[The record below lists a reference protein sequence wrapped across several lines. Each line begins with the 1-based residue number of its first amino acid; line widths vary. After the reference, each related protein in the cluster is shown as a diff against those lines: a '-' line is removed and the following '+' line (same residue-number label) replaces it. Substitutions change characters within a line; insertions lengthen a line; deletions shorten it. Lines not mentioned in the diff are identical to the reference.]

1 MKGWIRLHRKV
12 RDNPV
17 FNDLQLFR
25 LWTICL
31 TEAAH
36 KSYEQPVGR
45 QVVSLEPGQFV
56 TGRFD
61 LHDLYNRGLKRSDK
75 VAAEFTVWRWL
86 QSLEKQGLVSIKSSN
101 KFSIVTVVNWAFYQ
115 GDEQINEQQ
124 NEQELSI
131 KLATNEQELSI
142 KLATNEQ
149 ELSTNKNVKNLENEK
164 NDKKNKSTSRN
175 KKPTYPEDS
184 PYFKMA
190 VYLKGKIDS
199 MTASEGLASLTDKA
213 NLQSW
218 ADDFRKLV
226 ELDKQVDKKLIQ
238 EVMDWFTSDNFWKRN
253 VLSGE
258 KFRKHFAKMVLDM
271 RNKSAGSKRTGNVN
285 GGKPKPEIVPR
296 SDTDDKV
303 PTDEEFAEMIELAE
317 RMQGKKRGDSRV

>member
-1 MKGWIRLHRKV
+1 MARPEDCRHFNIYRIYYITIIHSLEHQGFRGVGGVVKGWIRLHRRV

-61 LHDLYNRGLKRSDK
+61 LHELYNRGLKRSDK
-75 VAAEFTVWRWL
+75 VAAEYTVWRWL
-86 QSLEKQGLVSIKSSN
+86 QVLEKQGLVSIKSSN

-124 NEQELSI
+124 NEHELSN
-131 KLATNEQELSI
+131 KLATNEH
-142 KLATNEQ
+142 
-149 ELSTNKNVKNLENEK
+149 ELSTNKNVKNLENVK

-199 MTASEGLASLTDKA
+199 MTASEGLASFVIT
-213 NLQSW
+213 SYSIHYT
-218 ADDFRKLV
+218 KLYDIII
-226 ELDKQVDKKLIQ
+226 LDK
-238 EVMDWFTSDNFWKRN
+238 RN
-253 VLSGE
+253 SSQKQREDFLHELGHLLRHE
-258 KFRKHFAKMVLDM
+258 
-271 RNKSAGSKRTGNVN
+271 GNQILL
-285 GGKPKPEIVPR
+285 PKPFVQYP
-296 SDTDDKV
+296 
-303 PTDEEFAEMIELAE
+303 
-317 RMQGKKRGDSRV
+317 